1 MSEIYKYIEN
11 KRKTNKNFSLKLILN
26 RIQENSKSFKEEK
39 ENFVDNNRST
49 MKMINVIVKKST
61 FEFLNDDKNN
71 DKVKS
76 QIRYNDET

>member
-49 MKMINVIVKKST
+49 MKMINGIVKKST